1 MNNNYI
7 PLHAPIIKGNEFRY
21 VNDCLKTAWVST
33 AGKYVNLFEEKIQ
46 KYTKTKYAIACMSGT
61 SALHI
66 SLLLSG
72 VDNKS
77 EVIVPTMSFIAPINA
92 IDYCKAKPIFM
103 DVDDDYSLDVKKTI
117 EFIENNTYFKNNKT
131 INKKTNKQIKALIVV
146 HVYGRSVNFE
156 KLYLICK
163 KRKIKI
169 IEDAAE
175 GLGNF
180 FLKGKFKKKHVGTL
194 GDFGCLSFNGNKI
207 ITSGGGGMILTNNI
221 NYAKKAKYLT
231 TQSKDDGVF
240 FVHNEIGFNY
250 RLTNVQAAIGLAQL
264 EKINHYIKIKKKIY
278 LNYLSLLSKS
288 KKLNFR
294 KVPNFASSNY
304 WLNIVEFSKF
314 SKKSDLQK
322 FVNKMN
328 IYNIEVRPIW
338 HLNHMQKQFNKS
350 ETYKIQNAKRLVNKT
365 ICLPSSVN
373 LSKKDIKRIC
383 SIIDG

>member
-1 MNNNYI
+1 M
-7 PLHAPIIKGNEFRY
+7 EF
-21 VNDCLKTAWVST
+21 
-33 AGKYVNLFEEKIQ
+33 
-46 KYTKTKYAIACMSGT
+46 
-61 SALHI
+61 
-66 SLLLSG
+66 
-72 VDNKS
+72 
-77 EVIVPTMSFIAPINA
+77 
-92 IDYCKAKPIFM
+92 
-103 DVDDDYSLDVKKTI
+103 
-117 EFIENNTYFKNNKT
+117 
-131 INKKTNKQIKALIVV
+131 
-146 HVYGRSVNFE
+146 
-156 KLYLICK
+156 
-163 KRKIKI
+163 
-169 IEDAAE
+169 
-175 GLGNF
+175 
-180 FLKGKFKKKHVGTL
+180 
-194 GDFGCLSFNGNKI
+194 
-207 ITSGGGGMILTNNI
+207 
-221 NYAKKAKYLT
+221 
-231 TQSKDDGVF
+231 F

-383 SIIDG
+383 SIIDE